1 MEREVLVRKMFR
13 NIEQLPTSRIREVDD
28 FVEFMMQK
36 VNDSLITEGLQ
47 QLSSSSR
54 AYDFLNDEPDIYA
67 ISDLKVKY

>member
-28 FVEFMMQK
+28 FVEFMIQK

>member
-28 FVEFMMQK
+28 FVELMMQR